1 MKIILVDKYNKN
13 YDIVKKLKDLGIE
26 NIEAKD
32 ALKSKTTKNDIV
44 ILLEDSDRENLSKTS
59 KVIWITTEKQTR
71 EIWNFIHMY
80 NCIDVI
86 DASLEREYIV
96 KRVISNIGN

>member
-13 YDIVKKLKDLGIE
+13 HDIVKKVKDSGIE
-26 NIEAKD
+26 NIEIKD

-44 ILLEDSDRENLSKTS
+44 ILFEDSCTENLSKTS
-59 KVIWITTEKQTR
+59 KVIWITREKETR
-71 EIWNFIHMY
+71 KIWSFIHMY

-86 DASLEREYIV
+86 DSSLERDYIV
-96 KRVISNIGN
+96 KRVIKNIA